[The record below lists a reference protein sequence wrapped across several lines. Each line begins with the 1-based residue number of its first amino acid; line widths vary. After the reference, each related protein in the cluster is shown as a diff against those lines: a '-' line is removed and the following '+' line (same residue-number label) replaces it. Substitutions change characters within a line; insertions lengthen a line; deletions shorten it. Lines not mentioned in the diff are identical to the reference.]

1 MEIGSTSRPPSLSA
15 ATAPPRHET
24 LVSAGAIRTELKPE
38 DAVQQPAEVSP
49 VRLELSQNAE
59 SRAAIDRALR
69 ETIDR
74 RIDIDPKTRE
84 VVFQTI
90 DRESGEVIRQVP
102 DEVLMRMRAYARE
115 MREQAAADQ
124 VRQIER
130 LA

>member
-1 MEIGSTSRPPSLSA
+1 MDVGSTSRTPSPSA
-15 ATAPPRHET
+15 ATAPPRQET
-24 LVSAGAIRTELKPE
+24 LVSAGAVRTELKPE
-38 DAVQQPAEVSP
+38 DTVQQAPETSP

-90 DRESGEVIRQVP
+90 DRDSGEVIRQVP

-115 MREQAAADQ
+115 MRERAAADQ
-124 VRQIER
+124 VRQVER
-130 LA
+130 VA